1 MPPAPSSSRLPDSEV
16 AASDGSGWSVELR
29 RSHLIYGVGALGR
42 LGELADELG
51 GGPVLLVTDHGLR
64 AAGWVDEAAA
74 SLRASGHSVTV
85 FFDVHEN
92 PTERD
97 VARGAEV
104 CRESGSRLIV
114 GLGGGSAMD
123 CAKGINFI
131 ATQGGRMEDY
141 WGFGKASAPMLPSIG
156 VPCTAG
162 TGSEAQSF
170 ALISRDED
178 HVKMACG
185 DEKAR
190 FSRVVL
196 DPQTVATA
204 PQEVVAATAV
214 DAVSHA
220 VESMVSTSSNP
231 LSRLYSREAFRLLDQ
246 RFDEVAAV
254 GATPTVEAL
263 GDMLLGAHLAGAAI
277 EMSMLGAAH
286 ACANPLTAAFDVTHG
301 AAVGLVLPSVVRY
314 NAASCEVEYGQLAGS
329 PPGEAGEALASR
341 LETMRRLAGLPET
354 LEQVGVRDDQI
365 DDLAAAAAPQWTA
378 EHNPRKVAV
387 PELTALYRSCLEKAA
402 ARR

>member
-1 MPPAPSSSRLPDSEV
+1 MPPVPSSSRLPDSEPTPG
-16 AASDGSGWSVELR
+16 SDWAVELR
-29 RSHLIYGVGALGR
+29 RSHLIYGVGALSR
-42 LGELADELG
+42 LGELAGELG

-64 AAGWVDEAAA
+64 AAGWVDEAAS
-74 SLRASGHSVTV
+74 SLRDAGRTVTV
-85 FFDVHEN
+85 FDDVHEN
-92 PTERD
+92 PTESD
-97 VARGAEV
+97 VARGAQA
-104 CRESGSRLIV
+104 CRESDARLIV

-141 WGFGKASAPMLPSIG
+141 WGFGKADKPMLPSIG

-190 FSRVVL
+190 FSRVLL

-204 PQEVVAATAV
+204 PQEVLAATAL

-220 VESMVSTSSNP
+220 VESMVSTKSNP
-231 LSRLYSREAFRLLDQ
+231 LSRVYSREAYRLLDR
-246 RFDEVAAV
+246 RFDEVAAT
-254 GATPTVEAL
+254 GAEPSVEAL
-263 GDMLLGAHLAGAAI
+263 GDMLVGAHLAGAAI

-286 ACANPLTAAFDVTHG
+286 ACANPLTAEFDVTHG

-314 NAASCEVEYGQLAGS
+314 NAVASESEYAELTS
-329 PPGEAGEALASR
+329 VTPGGAGEALAVR
-341 LETMRRLAGLPET
+341 LESMRREAGLPQS
-354 LEQVGVRDDQI
+354 LEEVGVKAEQI
-365 DDLAAAAAPQWTA
+365 EELAAAAAPQWTA
-378 EHNPRKVAV
+378 EHNPRKVAAA
-387 PELTALYRSCLEKAA
+387 ELAGLYRSCLGAA
-402 ARR
+402 AASG